1 MTASAKDRT
10 DRLKL
15 AFVGCGA
22 ISSMHLLGIREG
34 AAQIEVTAAV
44 DTNPEHAKAVAEQ
57 TGAAVYSSLE
67 QALAEGD
74 FDAVARMLP
83 HHLPE
88 EAAGAGRGLVDGG
101 VRCPNAPPYRVW
113 VQPV

>member
-1 MTASAKDRT
+1 MTASAKGRT

-57 TGAAVYSSLE
+57 TDWGWKIKDLRGMAE
-67 QALAEGD
+67 ITDDLANPRLPIGMSRRRYADDPGIPEYIEEYFGVD
-74 FDAVARMLP
+74 EARS
-83 HHLPE
+83 HT
-88 EAAGAGRGLVDGG
+88 EA
-101 VRCPNAPPYRVW
+101 
-113 VQPV
+113 